1 MNNNLVIETIF
12 KRRSVRSFL
21 EKPVEKEVM
30 TLLLQAA
37 MAAPSASNSQPLEF
51 LIITNP
57 ETVSKIRAKMRFA
70 NYNAPAAIAVLGN
83 PGIANNSSGK
93 YFWQQD
99 GSAAIENILIAA
111 VSLGLGTVWI
121 GVHPIVPFE
130 RTVSQIVNLP
140 EHVYPLGLVY
150 VGYPAESPPP
160 RTQYN
165 EHVIHWETYES
176 RKRRKKNRN
185 AKHDQD

>member
-1 MNNNLVIETIF
+1 MPDTILETIYQ
-12 KRRSVRSFL
+12 RRSVRQYT
-21 EKPVEKEVM
+21 EQPVAKELI
-30 TLLLQAA
+30 TELLKAA

-51 LIITNP
+51 LVITASD
-57 ETVSKIRAKMRFA
+57 VLDKIRTKMRFA

-99 GSAAIENILIAA
+99 GSAAIENLMLAA
-111 VSLGLGTVWI
+111 VGMGLGTVWI
-121 GVHPIVPFE
+121 GVHPIAPFE
-130 RTVSQIVNLP
+130 RTISQILGLP
-140 EHVYPLGLVY
+140 EQVYPLGLVY
-150 VGYPAESPPP
+150 VGYPAETPPP

-165 EHVIHWETYES
+165 ENVIHWEQYEP

-185 AKHDQD
+185 TKYDQD